1 MSFASLLSPI
11 LVQDNRNLRLQVA
24 DGHPKPLDGRTKA
37 AYVHPKPANGDFT
50 SASRRIYV
58 GSFEVSSVLLEGVR
72 CTFARVFRFSWK
84 GLRVLSS
91 ESCVLL
97 GVVSVGLLGDA
108 CWLWGRGREAA
119 GAGGAD
125 CGKRK
130 WGAHFPAPHTML
142 SEPNIFLPNRNGIN
156 HSN

>member
-1 MSFASLLSPI
+1 MKGVSKTFI
-11 LVQDNRNLRLQVA
+11 LI
-24 DGHPKPLDGRTKA
+24 HPRTKA
-37 AYVHPKPANGDFT
+37 AYVHPKLANGDFT
-50 SASRRIYV
+50 SASRRIYI
-58 GSFEVSSVLLEGVR
+58 GSFEVSSMLLEGVM
-72 CTFARVFRFSWK
+72 CTFVRVFRFLWK

-119 GAGGAD
+119 GASGAD

-130 WGAHFPAPHTML
+130 WGTHFLAPHTML

>member
-24 DGHPKPLDGRTKA
+24 DGHPKPLDGRTEA

-72 CTFARVFRFSWK
+72 CTFASVFRFLWK

-91 ESCVLL
+91 ESCALL

-119 GAGGAD
+119 GASGAD

>member
-58 GSFEVSSVLLEGVR
+58 GSFEVSSVLLEDVR

-91 ESCVLL
+91 ESCALL

-119 GAGGAD
+119 GSGGAD

-130 WGAHFPAPHTML
+130 WGAHFLAPHTML

>member
-72 CTFARVFRFSWK
+72 CTFASVFRFLWK

-91 ESCVLL
+91 ESCALL

-119 GAGGAD
+119 GASGAD

-130 WGAHFPAPHTML
+130 WGTHFLTPHTML

>member
-1 MSFASLLSPI
+1 MSFVSLLSPI
-11 LVQDNRNLRLQVA
+11 LVLDSRNLRLQVA
-24 DGHPKPLDGRTKA
+24 DGHPKALDGRTKA

-58 GSFEVSSVLLEGVR
+58 GSFEVSSVLLWDVV

-91 ESCVLL
+91 ESCALL
-97 GVVSVGLLGDA
+97 GVVLAGLLGDA

-119 GAGGAD
+119 EAGGAD

-130 WGAHFPAPHTML
+130 WGAHFLVPHTML
-142 SEPNIFLPNRNGIN
+142 SEPNIFLPN
-156 HSN
+156 

>member
-1 MSFASLLSPI
+1 MKGVSKTFI
-11 LVQDNRNLRLQVA
+11 LI
-24 DGHPKPLDGRTKA
+24 HPRTKA
-37 AYVHPKPANGDFT
+37 AYVHPKLANGDFT
-50 SASRRIYV
+50 SASRRIYI

-72 CTFARVFRFSWK
+72 CTFASVFRFLWK

-130 WGAHFPAPHTML
+130 WGTHFLAPHTML

>member
-72 CTFARVFRFSWK
+72 CTFASVFRFLWK

-97 GVVSVGLLGDA
+97 GVVSVGLLGVA

-119 GAGGAD
+119 GASGAD

-130 WGAHFPAPHTML
+130 WGTHFLAPHTML